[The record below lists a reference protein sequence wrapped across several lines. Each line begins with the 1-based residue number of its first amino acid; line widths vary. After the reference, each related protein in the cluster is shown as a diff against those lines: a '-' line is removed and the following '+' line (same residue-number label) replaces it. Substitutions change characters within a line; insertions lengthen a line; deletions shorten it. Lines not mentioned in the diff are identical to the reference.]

1 MASKNA
7 KDISDQVAQFDSLD
21 GQFNQIGMWK
31 VKKTLFPRA
40 KDPPTAKKDD
50 FGNLITAPSAL
61 RTLYLSTYKN
71 RLEHRKMD
79 ERYKDIRQ
87 LKNELWEIRFESLKG
102 KPSNPWI
109 IVYLENATNNNQS
122 RDPKNI
128 INELFKRG
136 IAGSSLKQAL
146 VDLMNMIH
154 P

>member
-1 MASKNA
+1 
-7 KDISDQVAQFDSLD
+7 
-21 GQFNQIGMWK
+21 MWK

-61 RTLYLSTYKN
+61 KTLYLSTYQK

-87 LKNELWEIRFESLKG
+87 LKNELWELRFESLKG
-102 KPSNPWI
+102 KPSNPWTI
-109 IVYLENATNNNQS
+109 EDLEKATKSLKNNQS
-122 RDPKNI
+122 RDPNNM
-128 INELFKRG
+128 INELFKPG

-146 VDLMNMIH
+146 VDLMNMIPLH